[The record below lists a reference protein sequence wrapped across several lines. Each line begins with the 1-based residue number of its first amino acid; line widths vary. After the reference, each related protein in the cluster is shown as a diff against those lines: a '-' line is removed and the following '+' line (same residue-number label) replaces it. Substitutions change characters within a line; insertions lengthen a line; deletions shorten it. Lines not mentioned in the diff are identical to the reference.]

1 MADSSSS
8 SGVDPITLLDAEPV
22 PETPSTASPAP
33 EPTPET
39 TTAATTTAA
48 AAAAA
53 PAAPVPA
60 PTPAA
65 RRLPT
70 ISALFS
76 AAASSPSNLDAFLTR
91 LNKCLSTPAGIDTV
105 LLFLCYTSKFAGAW
119 LERLSQSAL
128 RRSAREWIALV
139 AALPR
144 GTTVV
149 FSSATASAAEGG
161 KAAVPAAAARALVL
175 SKRLAALSSLLSEAR
190 TILRLWALLPMYF
203 WAKGVVKNTKAAF
216 ASPAKDGEKTAAA
229 AAAPPR
235 PGKLELLVE
244 WARLVL
250 CVVFQGL
257 ENGAYLSSRGVLG
270 WTPQQQ
276 GLAYRWSSRLWATYI
291 GIELGRYAAERLGGD
306 PKAVGTAEARAEWTK
321 KTLRQLAWAPL
332 TIHWGSEKALFGEAT
347 VGLLASVP
355 GIIQLRDLW
364 ASTA

>member
-1 MADSSSS
+1 MADPSSSS
-8 SGVDPITLLDAEPV
+8 SPSGTDPITILDAEPV
-22 PETPSTASPAP
+22 PETPSSTSPAR
-33 EPTPET
+33 EMTPET
-39 TTAATTTAA
+39 TITNATTTNPPPT
-48 AAAAA
+48 
-53 PAAPVPA
+53 PA
-60 PTPAA
+60 PAA
-65 RRLPT
+65 RRIPA
-70 ISALFS
+70 ISALLS
-76 AAASSPSNLDAFLTR
+76 AAAASPSNLDAFLTR

-149 FSSATASAAEGG
+149 FSSATAGAAEGG

-175 SKRLAALSSLLSEAR
+175 AKRLAALSSLLSEAR

-203 WAKGVVKNTKAAF
+203 WAKGVVNKTKAALF
-216 ASPAKDGEKTAAA
+216 SSSSAKDGEKSAAA
-229 AAAPPR
+229 ASA

-244 WARLVL
+244 WTRLAL
-250 CVVFQGL
+250 CVVFQAL
-257 ENGAYLSSRGVLG
+257 ENGAYLSTRGVLG
-270 WTPQQQ
+270 WSPQQQ
-276 GLAYRWSSRLWATYI
+276 GLAYRWSARLWAAYV

-332 TIHWGSEKALFGEAT
+332 TVHWGSEKGLFGEAT

-364 ASTA
+364 ASAA